1 MQDSTGD
8 GVLLEGERME
18 QGEGEE
24 EESPFSQLARAGV
37 IPETPTSSQD
47 CYEREEESVE
57 EIEDEQNRDN
67 SVASSTIVISPDTL
81 EGSSAAAACND
92 GDSMSIGRSPT
103 PHTRNEECVYIAADN
118 TQQPIELNNEL
129 AGSAMGDYLS
139 LETGLIGGYQEGE
152 PLQVDEIIGGSGG
165 EEEEGD
171 IGEEEEEGS
180 AIGVEGVEVKQE
192 LLEEEETEPQ
202 ARPCIQILDSLGI
215 KRPST
220 ARRIRK
226 WVTLQHYLHC
236 CFIIV

>member
-47 CYEREEESVE
+47 CYEREEGTGE
-57 EIEDEQNRDN
+57 ERRMNN

-81 EGSSAAAACND
+81 EGDSGAAACND
-92 GDSMSIGRSPT
+92 EDSMSIGRSPT
-103 PHTRNEECVYIAADN
+103 RNEECIHIATDN
-118 TQQPIELNNEL
+118 TRQPIELNNEL